1 MKSHTI
7 IADKFV
13 FGGNCIGKIDGKT
26 VFVPYAVP
34 GEKLDIEITKEH
46 KDFDEG
52 RILNVLEPSF
62 HRVKPFC
69 SLYGKCGGC
78 DMMHIDGQY
87 QKEIKSRIFTEL
99 FSSNGIKI
107 PAPTT
112 ISGKD
117 AGYRARI
124 QLNDGCFSERG
135 SNRPV
140 PVDYCPVAHKNIN
153 DWLKAVP
160 AEKRGKGRKNIFAHE
175 KLKEKLIVS
184 HTEEKIP
191 QKEARNNAKL
201 KKPRNIYSGSI
212 ISEENRANINILGKN
227 ISFDVRGFFQSN
239 IEVLEKAILK
249 TTEDI
254 SGSSALDLYAGCGT
268 FSAFLCDKFENVTLV
283 EHNRDA
289 LVYAEKNLYGKPHT
303 SIGLSGEAWIRSCG
317 KMHFDAAVLDPPRSG
332 IEKTVLDYLCASK
345 IPRIRYVSCN
355 PSTQARDIA
364 RLFKSGYGIKEAF
377 VLDFYPNTSHIE
389 SLVCLE
395 RED

>member
-26 VFVPYAVP
+26 VFIPYAVP

-78 DMMHIDGQY
+78 DMMHIDAQY
-87 QKEIKSRIFTEL
+87 QKELKSRIFVEL

-107 PAPTT
+107 TAPTT
-112 ISGKD
+112 ISGKET
-117 AGYRARI
+117 GYRARI

-135 SNRPV
+135 SNRLV
-140 PVDYCPVAHKNIN
+140 PVEYCPVAHKNIN
-153 DWLKAVP
+153 DWLKTTP

-184 HTEEKIP
+184 HTEEKLT
-191 QKEARNNAKL
+191 QKDTRKNARL
-201 KKPRNIYSGSI
+201 KKPRNIYSGTVM
-212 ISEENRANINILGKN
+212 SEGNQANINLLGKN
-227 ISFDVRGFFQSN
+227 IAFDVRGFFQSN

-249 TTEDI
+249 TTEGI
-254 SGSSALDLYAGCGT
+254 SGKAALDLYAGCGT
-268 FSAFLCDKFENVTLV
+268 FSTFLCDKFESVTLV

-289 LVYAEKNLYGKPHT
+289 LVYAEKNLSGKTHT
-303 SIGLSGEAWIRSCG
+303 SIGLSGEAWIRSCD
-317 KMHFDAAVLDPPRSG
+317 KMYFDAAVLDPPRSG
-332 IEKTVLDYLCASK
+332 LEKTVLDYLCASK
-345 IPRIRYVSCN
+345 IPKIRYVSCN
-355 PSTQARDIA
+355 PSTQARDVS
-364 RLFKSGYGIKEAF
+364 RLLKSGYRIKDAF
-377 VLDFYPNTSHIE
+377 ILDFYPNTAHIE

-395 RED
+395 RS

>member
-46 KDFDEG
+46 KDFDEV
-52 RILNVLEPSF
+52 RTLNVLEPSF

-78 DMMHIDGQY
+78 DMMHIDAQY
-87 QKEIKSRIFTEL
+87 QKELKSRIFVEL

-107 PAPTT
+107 TEPLT
-112 ISGKD
+112 ISGKET
-117 AGYRARI
+117 GYRARI
-124 QLNDGCFSERG
+124 QLNDGCFSERV
-135 SNRPV
+135 SNRLV
-140 PVDYCPVAHKNIN
+140 PVEYCPVAHKNIN
-153 DWLKAVP
+153 DWLKTTP

-184 HTEEKIP
+184 HTEEKLS
-191 QKEARNNAKL
+191 QKGTEKNARL
-201 KKPRNIYSGSI
+201 KKPRNIYSGTV
-212 ISEENRANINILGKN
+212 ISEENQANINLLGKN
-227 ISFDVRGFFQSN
+227 IAFDVRGFFQSN

-249 TTEDI
+249 ITEDI
-254 SGSSALDLYAGCGT
+254 SGKAALDLYAGCGT
-268 FSAFLCDKFENVTLV
+268 FSTFLCDKFENVTLV

-289 LVYAEKNLYGKPHT
+289 LVYAEKNLSGKTHT
-303 SIGLSGEAWIRSCG
+303 SIGLSGEAWIRSCD
-317 KMHFDAAVLDPPRSG
+317 KTLFDAAVLDPPRSG
-332 IEKTVLDYLCASK
+332 LEKTVLDYLCASK
-345 IPRIRYVSCN
+345 IPKIRYVSCN
-355 PSTQARDIA
+355 PSTQARDVSK
-364 RLFKSGYGIKEAF
+364 LLKSGYRINEAF
-377 VLDFYPNTSHIE
+377 ILDFYPNTAHIE

-395 RED
+395 RS